1 MTRVADLTGA
11 ELAFWVA
18 RALGCTITHASG
30 FGGSTQVIELGPKLL
45 GYIDGDFSPQFAPH
59 EDWAQ
64 GGPII
69 ERERIDIDQNPA
81 RTLPVRCHAIMDNA
95 DHTALNRRVDAWGP
109 TPLIA
114 AMRALVAS
122 KFGETVT
129 DQEAPCAQ

>member
-11 ELAFWVA
+11 ELALWVA
-18 RALGCTITHASG
+18 RALGMTINPDVC
-30 FGGSTQVIELGPKLL
+30 QPD
-45 GYIDGDFSPQFAPH
+45 DGVFVGEGCGDLEFFAPH

-64 GGPII
+64 GGQLI
-69 ERERIDIDQNPA
+69 ERERIAIDPITRA
-81 RTLPVRCHAIMDNA
+81 RDHAGNWQA
-95 DHTALNRRVDAWGP
+95 QVWAPYACCTGP

-114 AMRALVAS
+114 AMRAFVAS